1 MNTMVPNKDGK
12 AMSNVMTQTLIDHI
26 GQTPL
31 VEIRHL
37 NPNPAVRILA
47 KLEYMNPG
55 GSIKDRAALYMIEA
69 GEKSG
74 ELTPEKTVIEAT
86 SGNTGIGLALVCA
99 VKGYRLLLA
108 MSESASVERQKIL
121 RARGAD
127 ILLTPG
133 HLGTDGAIE
142 EVYRLVRENPDHY
155 FMTDQFNNPANYL
168 AHQEGTSAEIW
179 QQTQGLVSHLVAT
192 LGTCGTVM
200 GLSLG
205 LKAFNPAIQ
214 IIAVEPYMGHK
225 LQGLKNLKESYC
237 PEIFDKSRL
246 DEKINIDDEEAF
258 ETTRRLAREEGLF
271 VGMSSG
277 AAVAVALR
285 KARMLTEGTLV
296 VILPDGGE
304 RYLSTPLFTAPEK
317 ADIRLFD
324 TMKRR
329 KRVLETLQPGK
340 VSIYSCGPTAYAR
353 LHLGQC
359 RRYVFADLLCRYL
372 RYRGYEVRHLVNITD
387 LDDRTIQGSEK
398 AGQRLEDFTRGH
410 IDAFKEDM
418 ACLGIQP
425 ADDYP
430 LASEHVDDMVQLARK
445 LVQKGFAYDKLRSLY
460 FDISRLPA
468 YGRLSGIDLEKIR
481 LGHTVDLDE
490 YEKDNPRDF
499 TLLKRARLSELKRGL
514 FTKTEW
520 GNVRPSWHIQCVA
533 MATKYLGETID
544 IHTGGR
550 ELVFPHH
557 ENEIA
562 IAAAISGKPLAN
574 YWLHCDG
581 VRMDDHAVPGD
592 ALPLTLKDLVQE
604 GFSGRAIR
612 FWLLATHYR
621 KSATYSTARLTTMEQ
636 SLKRLDAC
644 IKSLRD
650 VRDGPAYPDLNQLR
664 YDIRNGFTQAMNDD
678 LNVSAALAAVFA
690 IVRRV
695 NRLVQEE
702 RLSRDDA
709 AQLIDAF
716 RKVDQVLKIFDFE
729 PPLPSD
735 DVAALM
741 AARDAARAAKD
752 WETADRL
759 REELRARGMTVK
771 DEKL

>member
-1 MNTMVPNKDGK
+1 
-12 AMSNVMTQTLIDHI
+12 MTHTLIDEI
-26 GQTPL
+26 GHTPL

-37 NPNPAVRILA
+37 NPNPAVRVLA

-55 GSIKDRAALYMIEA
+55 GSIKDRAALFMIEA
-69 GEKSG
+69 GERSG

-133 HLGTDGAIE
+133 HLSTDGAIE
-142 EVYRLVRENPDHY
+142 EVYRLVRENPDKY
-155 FMTDQFNNPANYL
+155 FMTDQFNNPANTM
-168 AHQEGTSAEIW
+168 AHKEGTSAEIW
-179 QQTQGLVSHLVAT
+179 QQTEGRVTHVVAT

-200 GLSLG
+200 GLSMG
-205 LKAFNPAIQ
+205 LKGFNPEIR

-237 PEIFDKSRL
+237 PEIFDKHRI

-277 AAVAVALR
+277 AAMAVALR
-285 KARMLTEGTLV
+285 KARTLKSGTLV

-317 ADIRLFD
+317 AAIQLFD
-324 TMKRR
+324 TMKRC
-329 KRVLETLQPGK
+329 KHPLETLQPGK
-340 VSIYSCGPTAYAR
+340 VSIYSCGPTAYAP

-372 RYRGYEVRHLVNITD
+372 AYRGYAVRHLVNITD
-387 LDDRTIQGSEK
+387 LDDKTIKGSEK
-398 AGQRLEDFTRGH
+398 AGQSLEAFTRGH
-410 IDAFKEDM
+410 IENFKRDM
-418 ACLGIQP
+418 AFLRIQP
-425 ADDYP
+425 ADLYP
-430 LASEHVDDMVQLARK
+430 LASEHVEDMVQMARA
-445 LVQKGFAYDKLRSLY
+445 LVQKGFAYEKLRSLY
-460 FDISRLPA
+460 FDISRLQA

-544 IHTGGR
+544 IHTGGS

-574 YWLHCDG
+574 CWLHCDG
-581 VRMDDHAVPGD
+581 VHMDHDSNGGD
-592 ALPLTLKDLVQE
+592 VQPITLADLEQE
-604 GFSGRAIR
+604 GVSGRTIR

-621 KSATYSTARLTTMEQ
+621 KTATFSRTRLATAEQ
-636 SLKRLDAC
+636 SLQRLDSC
-644 IKSLRD
+644 VHNLQE
-650 VRDGPAYPDLNQLR
+650 VRGGSGYPELNQLI
-664 YDIRNGFTQAMNDD
+664 YDIRSGFTQAMDDD
-678 LNVSAALAAVFA
+678 LNVSGALAAVFS
-690 IVRRV
+690 IVRRI
-695 NRLVQEE
+695 NRLIQEG

-709 AQLIDAF
+709 RQLLEAF
-716 RKVDQVLKIFDFE
+716 RQVDRVLGLFDFE
-729 PPLPSD
+729 TIRPPA
-735 DVAALM
+735 DVAALIE
-741 AARDAARAAKD
+741 AREAARAQKD
-752 WETADRL
+752 WATADRI
-759 REELRARGMTVK
+759 RDELRARGVSVK
-771 DEKL
+771 DPKS

>member
-1 MNTMVPNKDGK
+1 
-12 AMSNVMTQTLIDHI
+12 MTHTLIDEI

-37 NPNPAVRILA
+37 NPNPAVRVLA

-55 GSIKDRAALYMIEA
+55 GSIKDRAALFMIEA

-74 ELTPEKTVIEAT
+74 ELTPNKTVIEAT

-142 EVYRLVRENPDHY
+142 EVYRLVRENPGQY
-155 FMTDQFNNPANYL
+155 FMTDQFNNPANCM
-168 AHQEGTSAEIW
+168 AHKEGTAAEIW
-179 QQTQGLVSHLVAT
+179 QQTQGQVTHVVAT

-200 GLSLG
+200 GLSMG
-205 LKAFNPAIQ
+205 LKDFNPAIQ

-237 PEIFDKSRL
+237 PEIFDKRRL

-285 KARMLTEGTLV
+285 KARSLTSGTMV

-304 RYLSTPLFTAPEK
+304 RYLSTSLFTAPEK
-317 ADIRLFD
+317 AAIHLFD
-324 TMKRR
+324 TMTRR
-329 KRVLETLQPGK
+329 KQALETLQPGK
-340 VSIYSCGPTAYAR
+340 VSVYSCGPTAYAR

-372 RYRGYEVRHLVNITD
+372 SYRGYAVRHLVNITD
-387 LDDRTIQGSEK
+387 FDDKTIKGSEK
-398 AGQRLEDFTRGH
+398 AGQSLEEFTRGH
-410 IDAFKEDM
+410 IENFKADM
-418 ACLGIQP
+418 AFLRIRP
-425 ADDYP
+425 ADLYP
-430 LASEHVDDMVQLARK
+430 LASEHVDDMVQLART
-445 LVQKGFAYDKLRSLY
+445 LVQKGFAYEKLRSLY
-460 FDISRLPA
+460 FNISQLQA

-574 YWLHCDG
+574 CWLHCDG
-581 VRMDDHAVPGD
+581 VQMDDRAETAADQPM
-592 ALPLTLKDLVQE
+592 TLADLARE
-604 GFSGRAIR
+604 GFSGRTIR
-612 FWLLATHYR
+612 FWLLTTHYR
-621 KSATYSTARLTTMEQ
+621 KTATFSRARLATAEQ
-636 SLKRLDAC
+636 SLRRLDTC
-644 IKSLRD
+644 VKDLQD
-650 VRDGPAYPDLNQLR
+650 VRGGSGYPELNQLL
-664 YDIRNGFTQAMNDD
+664 YDIRNGFTQAMDDD
-678 LNVSAALAAVFA
+678 LNVSAALAAVYS
-690 IVRRV
+690 IVRRI
-695 NRLVQEE
+695 NRLNQGG
-702 RLSRDDA
+702 RLSSADA

-716 RKVDQVLKIFDFE
+716 RQVDQVLDLFDFAPVR
-729 PPLPSD
+729 PPG
-735 DVAALM
+735 DVAALIE
-741 AARDAARAAKD
+741 ARDAARAARD
-752 WETADRL
+752 WDTADRI
-759 REELRARGMTVK
+759 RDELRNRGIDVK
-771 DEKL
+771 DPKL